1 MGGGGAITFGS
12 KPSPGLG
19 RANGEFP
26 RPKTGGRIPGFRG
39 RGANLELRDEDAPGW
54 PGGRDI
60 IYTAFAR
67 QRTLCGITELT
78 VTVAT
83 RRFREMPAIAVC

>member
-54 PGGRDI
+54 PGGPPTWEYQSI
-60 IYTAFAR
+60 MV
-67 QRTLCGITELT
+67 EE
-78 VTVAT
+78 V
-83 RRFREMPAIAVC
+83 E